1 MITNVVQLHRLI
13 ENNTRVVSQWR
24 TNRSMYIQSVYKW
37 FVFIAK
43 RNVPKVSVS
52 ITPYVTLLCT
62 TTETFVFKG
71 IINIFNKK
79 V

>member
-43 RNVPKVSVS
+43 RNVSKVSVS
-52 ITPYVTLLCT
+52 IMWYVR
-62 TTETFVFKG
+62 VY
-71 IINIFNKK
+71 IYMI
-79 V
+79 